1 MQKIKRYPL
10 LILFTLFLFV
20 TTVADM
26 CVNNRVFSEMEN
38 KYLTQKP
45 AFSWSQLFKN
55 QYTPKY
61 ETYINDQF
69 VGRDWWI
76 TVKSVSESA
85 FGKIKNNGI
94 VYGSDHYLFEEY
106 LTTDEDRIERNIGF
120 LNEFVQ
126 TYGNQ
131 VPVTVSVIPSS
142 YAILGDYL
150 PTGLHNVDQRAYC
163 EQIRSQIESEW
174 LDLFPVMTQTAADAA
189 AFNASREPNEEELLA
204 YYRTDHHWT
213 SYGAYRAYQAFA
225 ASRGKMP
232 VELET
237 LKPYLYYL
245 PDFYGSY
252 FSKCKL
258 YSALPDTIAVYDL
271 PVDSVTVGGEQ
282 KPTLHNTAQWGVRDK
297 HAGLLWGNADVTVI
311 KSRNNRTQEDGK
323 TSRVLLFKDSF
334 GNSFAPFLTY
344 NYDEVYVVDLRS
356 NLTPVS
362 ELMSQ
367 VEFDDVLILYNFLS
381 FSSSADVARITY

>member
-204 YYRTDHHWT
+204 YYPHRFTHW
-213 SYGAYRAYQAFA
+213 RQA
-225 ASRGKMP
+225 
-232 VELET
+232 
-237 LKPYLYYL
+237 
-245 PDFYGSY
+245 
-252 FSKCKL
+252 
-258 YSALPDTIAVYDL
+258 
-271 PVDSVTVGGEQ
+271 
-282 KPTLHNTAQWGVRDK
+282 
-297 HAGLLWGNADVTVI
+297 
-311 KSRNNRTQEDGK
+311 
-323 TSRVLLFKDSF
+323 
-334 GNSFAPFLTY
+334 
-344 NYDEVYVVDLRS
+344 
-356 NLTPVS
+356 
-362 ELMSQ
+362 
-367 VEFDDVLILYNFLS
+367 
-381 FSSSADVARITY
+381 

>member
-142 YAILGDYL
+142 YAILG
-150 PTGLHNVDQRAYC
+150 G
-163 EQIRSQIESEW
+163 S
-174 LDLFPVMTQTAADAA
+174 
-189 AFNASREPNEEELLA
+189 
-204 YYRTDHHWT
+204 
-213 SYGAYRAYQAFA
+213 
-225 ASRGKMP
+225 
-232 VELET
+232 T
-237 LKPYLYYL
+237 L
-245 PDFYGSY
+245 
-252 FSKCKL
+252 
-258 YSALPDTIAVYDL
+258 
-271 PVDSVTVGGEQ
+271 
-282 KPTLHNTAQWGVRDK
+282 R
-297 HAGLLWGNADVTVI
+297 
-311 KSRNNRTQEDGK
+311 
-323 TSRVLLFKDSF
+323 
-334 GNSFAPFLTY
+334 
-344 NYDEVYVVDLRS
+344 
-356 NLTPVS
+356 
-362 ELMSQ
+362 
-367 VEFDDVLILYNFLS
+367 
-381 FSSSADVARITY
+381 